1 MATTV
6 PPAPKLRAIFSDLD
20 GTIVHFP
27 AWFEQHGTK
36 IVSRDLEAKRAVVE
50 SPSGETRECRLLP
63 SSTMGDGFV
72 SERTIELVAAL
83 RAEGIAFVIVTAA
96 RKSTL
101 FERQPMLPACDAA
114 CCETGSRVYLGT
126 DDGLDGLDL
135 DWAARF
141 EHITGPLE
149 RELDVSERPEPL
161 WQFFRV
167 LQASVPGLKCDSR
180 SYYGCFRVDTKDDPA
195 VEAALRS
202 VIAAQLPEGIDW
214 AMNLGKF
221 DFFPAASGK
230 GNVVKYLQEKFG
242 VSEGESVCLFDD
254 DNDLPMARRC
264 GTCMLPGLTSAS
276 VRRAALEHPEW
287 RVAARVD
294 QGVFA
299 IEELLDELLAKV
311 RAERKEAVPA

>member
-1 MATTV
+1 M
-6 PPAPKLRAIFSDLD
+6 
-20 GTIVHFP
+20 
-27 AWFEQHGTK
+27 
-36 IVSRDLEAKRAVVE
+36 
-50 SPSGETRECRLLP
+50 
-63 SSTMGDGFV
+63 
-72 SERTIELVAAL
+72 
-83 RAEGIAFVIVTAA
+83 IVTAA

-101 FERQPMLPACDAA
+101 FERQPMLPGCDAA

-135 DWAARF
+135 EWAARF

-195 VEAALRS
+195 VEAALRA

-276 VRRAALEHPEW
+276 VRRAALEHPDW
-287 RVAARVD
+287 RVARKVD

-299 IEELLDELLAKV
+299 IEELLEDLLAQV
-311 RAERKEAVPA
+311 RAERTEAVPA